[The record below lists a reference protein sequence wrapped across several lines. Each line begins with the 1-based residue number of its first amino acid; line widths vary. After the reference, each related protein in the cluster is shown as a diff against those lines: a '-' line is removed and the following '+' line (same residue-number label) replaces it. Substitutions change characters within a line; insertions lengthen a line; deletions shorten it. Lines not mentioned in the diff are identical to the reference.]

1 LLSARG
7 VLATLAGA
15 GFAVFLPALAS
26 FFDDALGLPPLAGFC
41 ALGALF
47 FAVAPFFEE
56 AFSCAT
62 VAPLFRN
69 GGGGFGGGGFYVR
82 HGGEASSCA

>member
-62 VAPLFRN
+62 VAPCSATVAVVSVVVAST
-69 GGGGFGGGGFYVR
+69 FGMVLV
-82 HGGEASSCA
+82 